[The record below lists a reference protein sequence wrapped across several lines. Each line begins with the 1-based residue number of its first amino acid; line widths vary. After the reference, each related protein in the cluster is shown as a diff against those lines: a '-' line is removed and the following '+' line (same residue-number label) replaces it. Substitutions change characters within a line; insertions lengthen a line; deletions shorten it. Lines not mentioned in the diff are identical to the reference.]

1 MNLSMPIDAVTMLL
15 MTQAIALVAA
25 LVLAAEWRLAKVR
38 SLAWWSAGFATIVVG
53 SGMSVLRTVDSFLLY
68 VWLANGLLVVAHLLF
83 AKGAAAFAG
92 RRLPGIWLNVLL
104 VWVALLGTDPANDRT
119 ALFGLVN
126 SALVAILSLKAASLL
141 LSLRRTSEVRD
152 AVRLGHIFLGHG
164 IFYLAKSGLIFMP
177 GLFVSLVGFKGLLI
191 KASLY
196 EGILVEV
203 SLALLMLAAVRH
215 RRERQITALAE
226 RDSLTGAYNRRAF
239 EAKAAAGM
247 ALARR
252 AGQPVALLL
261 CDVDHFKA
269 VNDGF
274 GHATGDR
281 LLSGLAAILTDC
293 VPADALVARLGGDE
307 FAVLL
312 FGLPP
317 ENLPALGR
325 RICHRF
331 AQSGAG
337 VAGASLQVSTSIGAA
352 ASITGTEELPHLFD
366 RADRALYDAKRK
378 GRDRMSVESGVDL
391 SVATPP
397 LRLAK
402 VASRA

>member
-1 MNLSMPIDAVTMLL
+1 
-15 MTQAIALVAA
+15 
-25 LVLAAEWRLAKVR
+25 
-38 SLAWWSAGFATIVVG
+38 
-53 SGMSVLRTVDSFLLY
+53 
-68 VWLANGLLVVAHLLF
+68 
-83 AKGAAAFAG
+83 
-92 RRLPGIWLNVLL
+92 VLL
-104 VWVALLGTDPANDRT
+104 VWVALLCTDPASDRT

-281 LLSGLAAILTDC
+281 LLLALATILTDC
-293 VPADALVARLGGDE
+293 VPANALVARLGGDE

-352 ASITGTEELPHLFD
+352 TSIRATEALPHLFD

-391 SVATPP
+391 SVATLP

-402 VASRA
+402 VGRRA